1 MRRPAKFFPS
11 DHGARF
17 FSLGDG
23 ARLRLRYALETSDA
37 AAKLME
43 SVASKFTFTAVTAS
57 CKTRA
62 DQKMSINEKPTSYAL
77 GALTLTE
84 RRSVDCERLYNRDL
98 DQEVEK
104 VEAMLVKLNADQ
116 EKTVR
121 DGLWSDIL
129 CAVEREQLQL
139 GGKTVSPCS
148 SGDWEIHG
156 PGIESKQLW
165 SPKAMLIRCIP
176 GAYEDAHA
184 QPDDDD
190 EHIVVLAGDLL
201 IGGRSFGT
209 GDYICVPAGSLHSTM
224 STSGG
229 CIIFTEY
236 SVATHQFAAAY
247 PP

>member
-1 MRRPAKFFPS
+1 
-11 DHGARF
+11 
-17 FSLGDG
+17 
-23 ARLRLRYALETSDA
+23 
-37 AAKLME
+37 
-43 SVASKFTFTAVTAS
+43 
-57 CKTRA
+57 
-62 DQKMSINEKPTSYAL
+62 MSINEKPISYAL
-77 GALTLTE
+77 GALTVAE

-104 VEAMLVKLNADQ
+104 VEGMLVKLNADQ

-129 CAVEREQLQL
+129 GAVECEQLQL
-139 GGKTVSPCS
+139 CGKTVSPCS

-156 PGIESKQLW
+156 PGIEFKLLW
-165 SPKAMLIRCIP
+165 SPKAMLIRCVP
-176 GAYEDAHA
+176 GAHEDAHA

-209 GDYICVPAGSLHSTM
+209 GDYICVPAGSVHSTM

-236 SVATHQFAAAY
+236 SLPTHQFAAVY